1 MSMRKT
7 AFIIGLKLKN
17 QARQPLV
24 FLMMLFLPLMTT
36 FFVGMMAFEG
46 PSEVPVLFVDED
58 KSLHSWR
65 VIQSFADDPN
75 YRVLYGNRDE
85 TAEKV
90 RGFEVQAAFVLREHF
105 GRRIELGLPPQVDV
119 YQVHESG
126 ELIATQQVFRA
137 AVAKVAANSGIAELA
152 LTEISR
158 DKAVAGREDAI
169 RERAYRKALES
180 WFPAAPVSLK
190 LEHRDGQGIAVFNQT
205 AHTSIGFALFF
216 CMFTVIFAM
225 GTILDEKREGTWQ
238 RLQTMPVS
246 RGQILAGNLGGTFL
260 IGMTQMLVLV
270 LAGAYLFGVN
280 WGNNLPGALLVLAAF
295 MFCAASLGLALSGLV
310 KTTAQL
316 AALTPILVVTTSMLG
331 GCFWPL
337 EVVTSEVLL
346 AIARLVPQSW
356 AMAALNDLVVREAA
370 LTAVL
375 PAVGVLLLMGT
386 LFSGIGLKLMK

>member
-1 MSMRKT
+1 MGKT

-24 FLMMLFLPLMTT
+24 FLMMLFLPLLTT
-36 FFVGMMAFEG
+36 FFVGLMAFEG
-46 PSEVPVLFVDED
+46 PSAVPVLFVDED
-58 KSLHSWR
+58 QSLHSR
-65 VIQSFADDPN
+65 GVIQSFADDPD
-75 YRVLYGNRDE
+75 YRVLYGNRE
-85 TAEKV
+85 EAVEKV
-90 RGFEVQAAFVLREHF
+90 RGFEVQAAFVLPEHF
-105 GRRIELGLPPQVDV
+105 GRRIEQGLAPQVDV

-126 ELIATQQVFRA
+126 ELIATRQVFRA

-158 DKAVAGREDAI
+158 DKAVAGREDAL
-169 RERAYRKALES
+169 RERAYQNALES

-190 LEHRDGQGIAVFNQT
+190 LEQRDGKGTPVFDQT

-216 CMFTVIFAM
+216 CMFTVVFAM

-238 RLQTMPVS
+238 RLRAMPVS

-260 IGMTQMLVLV
+260 IGMTQMLLLV

-295 MFCAASLGLALSGLV
+295 MFCAAGLGLALSGLV

-316 AALTPILVVTTSMLG
+316 AALAPILLVSTSMLG

-337 EVVTSEVLL
+337 EVVTSEALL
-346 AIARLVPQSW
+346 ALARFVPQSW
-356 AMAALNDLVVREAA
+356 AVTALHDLVVRE
-370 LTAVL
+370 
-375 PAVGVLLLMGT
+375 PP
-386 LFSGIGLKLMK
+386 